1 MSGVRRGRA
10 GGWPVIVAAAG
21 TVLCVAGL
29 VLVGVTW
36 RGKGLVVADSLA
48 SVLGLSLAIAGAVAG
63 LVGWALNRR
72 RVAGLPATA
81 DEVNQAVANL
91 ADMVRE
97 QWDAEARAR
106 GVDGP
111 DSMPVRWKRTS
122 RSLMDPAAV
131 DPDESGGFTDGS
143 ARIEDLVT
151 AFRNLRRRRLVITGG
166 GGTGKTTLAVRLLR
180 ELLPAA
186 GIAPTE
192 PVPVL
197 LSIASFNPDTQPDV
211 RRWLADQ
218 LRYTYPALRAICDDA
233 PDALVTQSRVL
244 PILDGLDEVDRP
256 RRAAI
261 IDALNTTLPA
271 RSGLILTSRRDEYR
285 DALKDAGRPI
295 TAAEVIG
302 PSLLSGA
309 DAADYLRRHLPPFE
323 PHPAWEPLLKR
334 LATDTTCALAETVR
348 TPLGLWLVRAVYLD
362 TPRDPTPL
370 NDDTHSSPTA
380 LRAHLL
386 DELIPALIAA
396 RPPEEKRRRAAPDTP
411 LRPDRR
417 HRPEDLRCWLTTI
430 AEQLRDNHTTDW
442 RWWHLPAYTLTT
454 PRTQRPPRTA
464 IGLVVGLVF
473 GLAAGLAVGLVR
485 GLATGLAVGLVAG
498 LIVGLVAGLEGVDPS
513 YQPPPHAL
521 PRIAGRIPELRK
533 HLVGGL
539 AVGLA
544 VWLTV
549 GLVSG
554 LGFELVT
561 GLSLGLVDEL
571 VGWLVVGL
579 VVGLTDGTIAFLK
592 EPDGHQS
599 PTSPNISFYGSRTQS
614 WIQVGIFG
622 LVSGLVSGLSGL
634 VSGLSRLAIW
644 LAVGRLLVV
653 LEVGLA
659 GSVWFEFLT
668 TTAWQKV
675 HRRGCLPAPRRVM
688 PMLRDCHRLGLLR
701 TVGPVYQFR
710 HSQLQDHLAPP
721 RPLAPR
727 VGPTGAA
734 RAHGRS

>member
-10 GGWPVIVAAAG
+10 GGWPVVVAAAG

-72 RVAGLPATA
+72 RAAGLPATA

-106 GVDGP
+106 GIDRP
-111 DSMPVRWKRTS
+111 DDPMPVRWKRTS

-166 GGTGKTTLAVRLLR
+166 GGTGKTTLAVQLLR

-218 LRYTYPALRAICDDA
+218 LRHTYPALRAICDDA

-244 PILDGLDEVDRP
+244 PILDGLDEVDPP

-323 PHPAWEPLLKR
+323 PHPIWEPLLKR
-334 LATDTTCALAETVR
+334 LAADATCALAETVR
-348 TPLGLWLVRAVYLD
+348 IPFGLWLVRAVYLD
-362 TPRDPTPL
+362 TARDPTPL
-370 NDDTHSSPTA
+370 DDDTHSSPAA

-411 LRPDRR
+411 LRPDRQ
-417 HRPEDLRCWLTTI
+417 HRPEDLHRWLTTI

-442 RWWHLPAYTLTT
+442 RWWHLPTYTLTA
-454 PRTQRPPRTA
+454 PRTRQQLRTTIRLA
-464 IGLVVGLVF
+464 CWLACVLAFGPAFGLVLLLALGLTF
-473 GLAAGLAVGLVR
+473 ALMLGR
-485 GLATGLAVGLVAG
+485 P
-498 LIVGLVAGLEGVDPS
+498 DD
-513 YQPPPHAL
+513 QPPPHAL

-533 HLVGGL
+533 QLPFVLAVGVAGLLVGGLVGGL
-539 AVGLA
+539 AF
-544 VWLTV
+544 
-549 GLVSG
+549 GLVG
-554 LGFELVT
+554 
-561 GLSLGLVDEL
+561 GLVLLVLWL
-571 VGWLVVGL
+571 VGGL
-579 VVGLTDGTIAFLK
+579 VVGLSFGLVLGLVDFLK
-592 EPDGHQS
+592 EPDGRQS
-599 PTSPNISFYGSRTQS
+599 PTSPNDSFYGSRAQS
-614 WIQVGIFG
+614 WIQVGFSGLVLGLSFG
-622 LVSGLVSGLSGL
+622 LVGLSFGLFGLFGLVLGL
-634 VSGLSRLAIW
+634 VVML
-644 LAVGRLLVV
+644 VGS
-653 LEVGLA
+653 A
-659 GSVWFEFLT
+659 WFEFLI

-675 HRRGCLPAPRRVM
+675 HRRGCLPASRRVM

-727 VGPTGAA
+727 VDPTGAA